1 MKLFAH
7 GIGGAKDLPIPAEY
21 AIVGACAALAVSFTV
36 LALAWREPRFN
47 VDGKAPRRP
56 PALVATLVDGPWF
69 GPLLRVLG
77 FAFFL
82 YVGAA
87 AVFGKDQ
94 LINPFFG
101 VFFVLLWVGIVPMS
115 LFFGPFYKA
124 ISPVR
129 TINGL
134 LARLSG
140 SDPDVGLRDYPTRL
154 GYWPAALGLFTFV
167 WFELVYPFS
176 TELGPARLWCAV
188 YIAAMLIG
196 GAVFGNRFYEHADPF
211 EVYSSLVAQLSPW
224 GRDDDANLVVRT
236 PLANLDLTP
245 VRPGLLAVCSVLL
258 GSTAFDS
265 FKDSSFWLRR
275 IQSWE
280 GISTEWLNLGALLF
294 FILAVGTL
302 FALATMAT
310 GIHDGHKR
318 LELPR
323 EFAHSLIPIIVGYVI
338 AHYLSFLV
346 EVGQQTVVY
355 LSDPFSTGANYLG
368 TGNRAVNYWLSYH
381 PTFLSL
387 TKVGGVI
394 VGHVL
399 AVIAAHDR
407 AVKLLPPRHQ
417 LTGQLSLLMV
427 MVGFTIG
434 GLYLLFGA

>member
-21 AIVGACAALAVSFTV
+21 AIAGACAALAVSFTV

-47 VDGKAPRRP
+47 VDAKAPRRAP
-56 PALVATLVDGPWF
+56 VWVAALVDGPWF
-69 GPLLRVLG
+69 GPVLRVLG

-87 AVFGKDQ
+87 AVFGKDL

-101 VFFVLLWVGIVPMS
+101 VFFVLLWIGIVPMS
-115 LFFGPFYKA
+115 LLFGPFYKA

-129 TINGL
+129 TINAL

-140 SDPDVGLRDYPTRL
+140 SNPDLGLRDYPARL
-154 GYWPAALGLFTFV
+154 GYWPAALGLFAFV

-176 TELGPARLWCAV
+176 TELGPARLWF
-188 YIAAMLIG
+188 AAYVGVMLIG
-196 GAVFGNRFYEHADPF
+196 GAVFGNRFYENADPF
-211 EVYSSLVAQLSPW
+211 EVYSSLVGQLSPW
-224 GRDDDANLVVRT
+224 GRDDDGNLVVRT

-265 FKDSSFWLRR
+265 FKNSGFWVRR
-275 IQSWE
+275 IQTWE
-280 GISTEWLNLGALLF
+280 GVSTEWLNLFALLL

-318 LELPR
+318 LELPL

-338 AHYLSFLV
+338 AHYLSYLV
-346 EVGQQTVVY
+346 QVGQQTVIY

-368 TGNRAVNYWLSYH
+368 TGDRTPNYWLSYH
-381 PTFLSL
+381 PTFLAV

-407 AVKLLPPRHQ
+407 AVKLLPKRHQ
-417 LTGQLSLLMV
+417 LTGQLSLLVV

>member
-1 MKLFAH
+1 VD
-7 GIGGAKDLPIPAEY
+7 G
-21 AIVGACAALAVSFTV
+21 
-36 LALAWREPRFN
+36 REPRR
-47 VDGKAPRRP
+47 AP
-56 PALVATLVDGPWF
+56 AWIATLVDGPWF
-69 GPLLRVLG
+69 GPVLRGLG
-77 FAFFL
+77 FVFFL

-87 AVFGKDQ
+87 AIFGKDL

-129 TINGL
+129 TIHGL

-140 SDPDVGLRDYPTRL
+140 SDPDVGLREYPARL
-154 GYWPAALGLFTFV
+154 GYWPAALGLFAFV

-176 TELGPARLWCAV
+176 TELGPARLWCAAYV
-188 YIAAMLIG
+188 GAMLIG
-196 GAVFGNRFYEHADPF
+196 GAVFGNRFYENADPF

-224 GRDDDANLVVRT
+224 GRDDDGNLVVRT

-265 FKDSSFWLRR
+265 FKDSAFWVRR
-275 IQSWE
+275 IQTWE
-280 GISTEWLNLGALLF
+280 GVSTEWLNLFALLF

-318 LELPR
+318 LELPL
-323 EFAHSLIPIIVGYVI
+323 EFAHSLIPIIVGYII
-338 AHYLSFLV
+338 AHYLSYLV
-346 EVGQQTVVY
+346 EVGQQTVIY

-368 TGNRAVNYWLSYH
+368 TGNRAPNYWLTYH
-381 PTFLSL
+381 PTFLAV

-407 AVKLLPPRHQ
+407 AVKLLPKRHQ
-417 LTGQLSLLMV
+417 LTGQLSLLVV

-434 GLYLLFGA
+434 GLFLLFGA

>member
-1 MKLFAH
+1 MRIFAH

-21 AIVGACAALAVSFTV
+21 AIAGACAALAVSFTV

-47 VDGKAPRRP
+47 VDAREPRRA
-56 PALVATLVDGPWF
+56 PAWVAALVDGPWF

-87 AVFGKDQ
+87 AIFGKDL

-115 LFFGPFYKA
+115 LFFGRFYKA

-140 SDPDVGLRDYPTRL
+140 SDPDVGLREYPARL
-154 GYWPAALGLFTFV
+154 GYWPAALGLFAFV
-167 WFELVYPFS
+167 WFELVDPFS
-176 TELGPARLWCAV
+176 TELGPARLWCAAYV
-188 YIAAMLIG
+188 GLMLIG
-196 GAVFGNRFYEHADPF
+196 GAVFGNRFYENADPF

-224 GRDDDANLVVRT
+224 GRDDAGNLVVRS

-265 FKDSSFWLRR
+265 FKDSGFWIRR

-280 GISTEWLNLGALLF
+280 GLSTEWLNLFALLF

-318 LELPR
+318 LELPL

-338 AHYLSFLV
+338 AHYLSYLV
-346 EVGQQTVVY
+346 EVGQQTVIY
-355 LSDPFSTGANYLG
+355 LSDPFSTGANYLL
-368 TGNRAVNYWLSYH
+368 TGNRAPNYWLTYH
-381 PTFLSL
+381 PTFLAV

-407 AVKLLPPRHQ
+407 AVKLLPKRHQ
-417 LTGQLSLLMV
+417 LTGQLPLLVV

>member
-1 MKLFAH
+1 M
-7 GIGGAKDLPIPAEY
+7 
-21 AIVGACAALAVSFTV
+21 

-47 VDGKAPRRP
+47 VDASRPRPAP
-56 PALVATLVDGPWF
+56 AWIATMVDGPWF

-87 AVFGKDQ
+87 AIFGKDL

-124 ISPVR
+124 VSPVR

-140 SDPDVGLRDYPTRL
+140 SDPDVGVREYPARL
-154 GYWPAALGLFTFV
+154 GYWPAALGLFAFV

-176 TELGPARLWCAV
+176 TELGPARLWCAAYV
-188 YIAAMLIG
+188 GVMLIG
-196 GAVFGNRFYEHADPF
+196 GAVFGNRFYENADPF

-224 GRDDDANLVVRT
+224 GRDDAGNLVVRS

-245 VRPGLLAVCSVLL
+245 VRAGLLAVCSVLL

-265 FKDSSFWLRR
+265 FKDSGFWIRR

-280 GISTEWLNLGALLF
+280 GVSTEWLNLFALLF

-318 LELPR
+318 LELPL

-338 AHYLSFLV
+338 AHYLSYLV
-346 EVGQQTVVY
+346 EVGQQTVIY
-355 LSDPFSTGANYLG
+355 LSDPFSTGANYLLI
-368 TGNRAVNYWLSYH
+368 GNRAPNYWLTYH
-381 PTFLSL
+381 PTFLAV

-407 AVKLLPPRHQ
+407 AVKLLPKRHQ
-417 LTGQLSLLMV
+417 LTGQLPLLVV